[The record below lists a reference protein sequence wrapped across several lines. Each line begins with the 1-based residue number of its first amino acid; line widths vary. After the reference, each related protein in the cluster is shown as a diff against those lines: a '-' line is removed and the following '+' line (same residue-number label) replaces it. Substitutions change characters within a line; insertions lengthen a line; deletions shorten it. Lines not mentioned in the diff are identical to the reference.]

1 MKYLGAHID
10 SLPSISNIPG
20 LASDLGATAFAFCPI
35 DPKRWSYPSYAESE
49 VLRFRS
55 ECEHYGFGPANVLP
69 HASLLLNLCSP
80 DSQKLRLSR
89 TSLVDQMK
97 RCEAL
102 GLDRLNFHPGSHMRQ
117 LSEED
122 ALALVADSINYALD
136 ATRNVTA
143 VVENM
148 AGQGSNLGY
157 SFDHL
162 AYIID
167 RVEDK
172 SRVGVCIDTCHAF
185 AAGYDLSDEG
195 GYDAAWSRF
204 DQTIGFSMLKGMHIN
219 DSLKGA
225 GSRVDRHAPI
235 GWGELGSS
243 FFGRFMSDSRF
254 DGVPLILETPDPS
267 VWKMEIDWLRSC
279 R

>member
-1 MKYLGAHID
+1 MHT
-10 SLPSISNIPG
+10 P
-20 LASDLGATAFAFCPI
+20 T
-35 DPKRWSYPSYAESE
+35 R
-49 VLRFRS
+49 
-55 ECEHYGFGPANVLP
+55 
-69 HASLLLNLCSP
+69 LLS
-80 DSQKLRLSR
+80 STLS
-89 TSLVDQMK
+89 K

-102 GLDRLNFHPGSHMRQ
+102 GLDRLNFHPGSHMRQLSEEDALALVADSINYALDAIHLLGSIGQNAKAVAPRSDASPGILLIEGRLSICAPHMRQ

-172 SRVGVCIDTCHAF
+172 SSQANID
-185 AAGYDLSDEG
+185 
-195 GYDAAWSRF
+195 
-204 DQTIGFSMLKGMHIN
+204 
-219 DSLKGA
+219 
-225 GSRVDRHAPI
+225 
-235 GWGELGSS
+235 
-243 FFGRFMSDSRF
+243 
-254 DGVPLILETPDPS
+254 
-267 VWKMEIDWLRSC
+267 
-279 R
+279 

>member
-1 MKYLGAHID
+1 
-10 SLPSISNIPG
+10 
-20 LASDLGATAFAFCPI
+20 
-35 DPKRWSYPSYAESE
+35 
-49 VLRFRS
+49 
-55 ECEHYGFGPANVLP
+55 
-69 HASLLLNLCSP
+69 
-80 DSQKLRLSR
+80 
-89 TSLVDQMK
+89 
-97 RCEAL
+97 
-102 GLDRLNFHPGSHMRQ
+102 MRQ

-157 SFDHL
+157 RFEHL

-172 SRVGVCIDTCHAF
+172 SRVGVCIDTCHVF

-235 GWGELGSS
+235 GRGELGSS
-243 FFGRFMSDSRF
+243 FFGRLMSDSRF